1 MALEFSIEI
10 TDQDL
15 PFFMEAIKRAEQ
27 RAAGKSAQQILDEA
41 AKTFVGSQAQQ
52 MPEFVR
58 SRLACV
64 ENLVAMAADEGWGL
78 SADDKSRVVSA
89 LTYFSDPEDLI
100 PDNVPVLGFL
110 DDAIMIEVVQG
121 VLKPEI
127 DAYADFCAY
136 RSQEAAARGA
146 DAAKLGREEWLEDR
160 RAELQA
166 RMRGRRQ
173 SYAPSGN
180 WTPRFKFT

>member
-1 MALEFSIEI
+1 MAKDVGFG
-10 TDQDL
+10 L
-15 PFFMEAIKRAEQ
+15 PEPDCQ
-27 RAAGKSAQQILDEA
+27 RVLAA
-41 AKTFVGSQAQQ
+41 
-52 MPEFVR
+52 
-58 SRLACV
+58 LAY
-64 ENLVAMAADEGWGL
+64 LADPKD
-78 SADDKSRVVSA
+78 A
-89 LTYFSDPEDLI
+89 I
-100 PDNVPVLGFL
+100 PDDVPVLGFL

-127 DAYADFCAY
+127 DAYADFCTY

-166 RMRGRRQ
+166 RMRNRRQ

-180 WTPRFKFT
+180 FTPRFKFT

>member
-15 PFFMEAIKRAEQ
+15 PFFMDAMKRAEQ
-27 RAAGKSAQQILDEA
+27 RAAGKGAQQILDEA
-41 AKTFVGSQAQQ
+41 AKTFAGSQAQQ

-58 SRLACV
+58 SRLATV
-64 ENLVAMAADEGWGL
+64 ENLIAMAGDAGWALADE
-78 SADDKSRVVSA
+78 DKSRVVSA

-110 DDAIMIEVVQG
+110 DDAIMIEVVQN
-121 VLKPEI
+121 VLEPEI
-127 DAYADFCAY
+127 DAYADFCRY
-136 RSQEAAARGA
+136 RSDEAAARGT
-146 DAAKLGREEWLEDR
+146 DAATLGREEWLEVR

-166 RMRGRRQ
+166 RMRSRRQ

-180 WTPRFKFT
+180 FSPRFKFS